1 MYFQDGET
9 GEFEIVPQVGGMLAL
24 VSPENLHLSDSI
36 VTELGANYLQLL
48 PPVW

>member
-24 VSPENLHLSDSI
+24 VSPENLHLSDLVAAI
-36 VTELGANYLQLL
+36 FRLRLK
-48 PPVW
+48 